1 MSFEPI
7 VLQLAPVLF
16 QVKGQTEQEQLQ
28 RDIGFAPH
36 QEALKLAVTFEYA
49 KGALYLDGAIYS
61 QKRSPLGDKQLVR
74 FFSGL

>member
-1 MSFEPI
+1 MCFEPI
-7 VLQLAPVLF
+7 VLQLDPVLF
-16 QVKGQTEQEQLQ
+16 QVKGQTEREQLQ

-36 QEALKLAVTFEYA
+36 QEALKLAVAFEYA